1 MKPIGSGEGAA
12 RARRSARRVRLRFHP
27 QDGPGYKD
35 PHAHRHDRRFH
46 HPRRMSGRGSASGG
60 ERPDGPECDAG
71 VMALTDA
78 APTSLPRTL
87 ARWVLGATLVVA
99 GASHLTFARDDFRA
113 QVPAWFPVDDD
124 PVVLVSGLVEIG
136 LGAALL
142 AWGRGRVTVGFVVAV
157 FFVAIFPGNIAQ
169 YVEGNDAFGL
179 DTDQKRLMRLF
190 FQPVLV
196 AWALWATAAWRD
208 RPRRR

>member
-1 MKPIGSGEGAA
+1 MLGSWPS
-12 RARRSARRVRLRFHP
+12 RMRRP
-27 QDGPGYKD
+27 
-35 PHAHRHDRRFH
+35 RHSH
-46 HPRRMSGRGSASGG
+46 VPW
-60 ERPDGPECDAG
+60 PDGCS
-71 VMALTDA
+71 
-78 APTSLPRTL
+78 APPSL
-87 ARWVLGATLVVA
+87 ARG
-99 GASHLTFARDDFRA
+99 GSHLTFARDDFRA

-136 LGAALL
+136 LGAALV
-142 AWGRGRVTVGFVVAV
+142 AWGRGRVTVGFVVAA

-179 DTDQKRLMRLF
+179 DTDQKRLVRLF

-208 RPRRR
+208 RPRHR